1 MMYMIIVGA
10 GSIGLSLIEIATKE
24 KNNVVVIEANA
35 ERARDISNKFDIT
48 VLNGNA
54 TLAETLREAG
64 SERADALIATTS
76 DDAVNLMVVSIA
88 EQLKIPSIV
97 SIVNGKEHAEFF
109 NRLGANV
116 MENPEEVVANHLYT
130 AVKRPKVKDFT
141 ILSQGDQIFRIV
153 VKTESTL
160 VGKSFA
166 ECVSRD
172 IVPNSM
178 TIIVVEREG
187 KRQIITPETIFAPD
201 DVLTLF
207 SLERASDEIVDKL
220 TG

>member
-1 MMYMIIVGA
+1 
-10 GSIGLSLIEIATKE
+10 
-24 KNNVVVIEANA
+24 
-35 ERARDISNKFDIT
+35 
-48 VLNGNA
+48 
-54 TLAETLREAG
+54 
-64 SERADALIATTS
+64 
-76 DDAVNLMVVSIA
+76 
-88 EQLKIPSIV
+88 
-97 SIVNGKEHAEFF
+97 
-109 NRLGANV
+109 

-130 AVKRPKVKDFT
+130 AVKRPKDKDFT

-166 ECVSRD
+166 ECISRD

-178 TIIVVEREG
+178 TVIAVEREG
-187 KRQIITPETIFAPD
+187 KREIVTPQTIFAPD

-207 SLERASDEIVDKL
+207 SLERASDEIIDKL